1 MRQEEG
7 LKPWNTMIE
16 VAEYLRLSLRTV
28 ERRIRDGLLPA
39 RKDGRLIR
47 IAREA
52 VLTYERDF
60 PA

>member
-1 MRQEEG
+1 
-7 LKPWNTMIE
+7 MIE
-16 VAEYLRLSLRTV
+16 VAEYLRLSVRTV

-39 RKDGRLIR
+39 RRDGRLVR

-52 VLTYERDF
+52 VLAYERSF

>member
-1 MRQEEG
+1 M
-7 LKPWNTMIE
+7 ME
-16 VAEYLRLSLRTV
+16 VAEYLRLSVRTV
-28 ERRIRDGLLPA
+28 ERRIMDGLLPA

-52 VLTYERDF
+52 VLAYERNF

>member
-1 MRQEEG
+1 
-7 LKPWNTMIE
+7 MIE
-16 VAEYLRLSLRTV
+16 VADYLRLSLRTV